1 MIDTE
6 TIIAGNKM
14 DFQNALNAAEHDP
27 EQKIS
32 ARRCSSGT
40 SKEVTVYS
48 IVYLWVQPSQY
59 ALLVYA
65 FNIQNWYTVYFSMFS
80 TGIQCSSPN

>member
-48 IVYLWVQPSQY
+48 IVC
-59 ALLVYA
+59 
-65 FNIQNWYTVYFSMFS
+65 ISMGTAISICS
-80 TGIQCSSPN
+80 TGMHI